1 MSDLNLGPAQ
11 QSSPL
16 KGILIAAVVLIA
28 IAAGVFYLG
37 PHRTA
42 DITIPKT
49 QLYAA
54 HTTSKDTSDSQMHIV
69 GQRAESENDL
79 YVVATLNIKNN
90 LPIPIYLDNITATYT
105 SPEDTVLDS
114 RAPSAADLSRL
125 EEIFPA
131 LTPLMQTPLSL
142 SEGIPAK
149 STVQGTVLLH
159 FSGLTEQTWKEHK
172 STTLTLNF
180 IHQSPQTVSI
190 P

>member
-1 MSDLNLGPAQ
+1 MSDLNLGPPQ

-16 KGILIAAVVLIA
+16 KGILIAVVILAA
-28 IAAGVFYLG
+28 IAAGFFYLG

-54 HTTSKDTSDSQMHIV
+54 HTTSKSLPGAPHIV
-69 GQRAESENDL
+69 GELAESENDL
-79 YVVATLNIKNN
+79 YVIATLNIKND

-105 SPEDTVLDS
+105 SPEDTVLDA
-114 RAPSAADLSRL
+114 RAPNAADLSRL

-131 LTPLMQTPLSL
+131 LTALMQTPLSL
-142 SEGIPAK
+142 NEGIPAK

-159 FSGLTEQTWKEHK
+159 FPGLTEQTWKEHK
-172 STTLTLNF
+172 STTLTLNY

>member
-1 MSDLNLGPAQ
+1 MSDLNLGPPQ

-16 KGILIAAVVLIA
+16 KSILIAIIILAAV
-28 IAAGVFYLG
+28 AAAVFYFT
-37 PHRTA
+37 PRKTA
-42 DITIPKT
+42 ELSVPKV

-54 HTTSKDTSDSQMHIV
+54 HTTTAAQRGSFNLV
-69 GQRAESENDL
+69 GSLGESENDL
-79 YVVATLNIKNN
+79 YVVATVNIKNN

-105 SPEDTVLDS
+105 TPQDTVLEA
-114 RAPSAADLSRL
+114 RAPSATDLARL

-131 LTPLMQTPLSL
+131 LTPLMTMPLSL

-159 FSGLTEQTWKEHK
+159 FPGLTDQTWKERK
-172 STTLTLNF
+172 STTLTFNY
-180 IHQSPQTVSI
+180 IHQTPQTVPI